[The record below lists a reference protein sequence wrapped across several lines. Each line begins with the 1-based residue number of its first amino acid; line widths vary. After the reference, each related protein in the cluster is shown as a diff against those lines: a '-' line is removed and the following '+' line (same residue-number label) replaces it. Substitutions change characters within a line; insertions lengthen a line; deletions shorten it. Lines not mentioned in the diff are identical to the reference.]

1 MDDILPMLMEEN
13 TKGGWMSIVV
23 LCCVIEETKNRYRCC
38 KFLVKLEAME
48 EDEESEDGMFLVD
61 LNSEFTMEYDMFVP
75 T

>member
-1 MDDILPMLMEEN
+1 MDVN
-13 TKGGWMSIVV
+13 S
-23 LCCVIEETKNRYRCC
+23 CVIEETKNGISPETCCC
-38 KFLVKLEAME
+38 KFLVKLEATE